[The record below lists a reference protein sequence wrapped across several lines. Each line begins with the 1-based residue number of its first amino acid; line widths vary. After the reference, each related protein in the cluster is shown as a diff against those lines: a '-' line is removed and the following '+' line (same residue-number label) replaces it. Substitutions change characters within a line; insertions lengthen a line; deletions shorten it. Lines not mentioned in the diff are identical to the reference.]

1 MKGESM
7 PVADIVKSLRRRR
20 DPQSLQAAIILETVN
35 TIIDI
40 DGLMRRGV
48 TDAAEAGQE
57 EHR

>member
-1 MKGESM
+1 M